1 MRVPHPNM
9 FLWYLKL
16 QDSCVVIG
24 LSQGFEL
31 EILWTCQNVLSF
43 SSRISKEMKKLKW
56 DTSRTSPPTSQDTAS
71 DNARVTKIIIC
82 HTAEVGN

>member
-1 MRVPHPNM
+1 MRDTHPNM

-31 EILWTCQNVLSF
+31 EILWTCQNVLS
-43 SSRISKEMKKLKW
+43 SASRIPQGMEKIKW

-71 DNARVTKIIIC
+71 DNAHVTKIIIC
-82 HTAEVGN
+82 RTAEVGN